1 MTKLRALVGGL
12 AVLVFLAFSAGCGLV
27 SDQAKQQARE
37 KIEDRGQQAQQEANK
52 KVEAKR
58 QEVRKRVETG

>member
-12 AVLVFLAFSAGCGLV
+12 AVLVLLAFSAGCGLV

-37 KIEDRGQQAQQEANK
+37 KIEVSRPG
-52 KVEAKR
+52 
-58 QEVRKRVETG
+58 RKRTRRSRPKGKR